1 MTEQWLWGTQQARVM
16 PIGIVY
22 AYLDRM
28 LISLRFVTQRL
39 PSIKIFMEQIGKG
52 IIIYIGILNFTL
64 KLYNP

>member
-1 MTEQWLWGTQQARVM
+1 M